1 MQLHHSKLTFDFNT
15 LFALAASTAKP
26 APRPR
31 VWPYTERVTHWT
43 DFLAERGA
51 RFDRETVLSF
61 GDSTAELEAAR
72 DHAVVCDLTPL
83 AVLRITGPDAAAF
96 LQGQLTND
104 VVGLAASSSQ
114 LAAWCSPKGR
124 MLANFLVRR
133 LDEATFELMF
143 SRTLLEVVRKR
154 LQMFVLRS
162 KVSIEDAGAAAVR
175 LGVGGLAAAT
185 VLGEVLGVIPAP
197 HQWSQPTSD
206 TAVSALPGGRFIAVV
221 TPQRAE
227 ALWRRLAA
235 VARPAG
241 YSAWEWLTI
250 RAGVP
255 MITTATSDQ
264 FVPQTANFDAL
275 GGVNFQKG
283 CYTGQEIVAR
293 TQYLGR
299 LKERLTL
306 AHVDGAPPVPA
317 DRLYSAVFGDQACGS
332 VANVASAPG
341 GGHDLLA
348 VLQIAARDSGDVRL
362 TTPDGRKLALLP
374 LPYPLPEAAPPR
386 ARIT

>member
-1 MQLHHSKLTFDFNT
+1 MLLHQSKLTFDFNT
-15 LFALAASTAKP
+15 LFTLAASTSKP
-26 APRPR
+26 APQPR
-31 VWPYTERVTHWT
+31 IWLYTDRMTHWT
-43 DFLAERGA
+43 SFLAEHGA
-51 RFDRETVLSF
+51 RFDHETVRSF

-72 DHAVVCDLTPL
+72 DHAVICDLAPL
-83 AVLRITGPDAAAF
+83 AVLRVAGPDAASF

-104 VVGLAASSSQ
+104 VVALAVGSSQ
-114 LAAWCSPKGR
+114 LAVWCSPKGR
-124 MLANFLVRR
+124 VLANFLVCRV
-133 LDEATFELMF
+133 DETSFELIF
-143 SRTLLEVVRKR
+143 SRALLEAVRKR
-154 LQMFVLRS
+154 LQMFVLRA
-162 KVSIEDAGAAAVR
+162 KLSIEDASDASIR
-175 LGVGGLAAAT
+175 LGIGGLAAAT
-185 VLGEVLGVIPAP
+185 VLGETQGAVPTLHHWSMPTAGV
-197 HQWSQPTSD
+197 TL
-206 TAVSALPGGRFIAVV
+206 TALPGGRFMALVLSQYAETWWRMIAG
-221 TPQRAE
+221 
-227 ALWRRLAA
+227 

-241 YSAWEWLTI
+241 YPAWEWLTI

-306 AHVDGAPPVPA
+306 AHVDAASPAPG

-332 VANVASAPG
+332 VVNACPAPG

-348 VLQIAARDSGDVRL
+348 VLQNAARDSGDVRL
-362 TTPDGRKLALLP
+362 AAPDGRKLALMP
-374 LPYPLPEAAPPR
+374 LPYPLPEAAAPR